1 MSAHP
6 PDLVT
11 TEVAVV
17 APRLVAAGFA
27 LAGARTVV
35 VQPGDDGRPDAAG
48 VSRAIDAAL
57 RDTTTASVLILVHD
71 TAWQRLAVTARDAW
85 AERTDVLVMGLPPD
99 EPGRT
104 DGHSDQLRRLLGRAV
119 GYEISFVPEGEHR

>member
-1 MSAHP
+1 MTAHFH
-6 PDLVT
+6 DLVT
-11 TEVAVV
+11 TEVIVV

-35 VQPGDDGRPDAAG
+35 VQPGVDGQPDPET

-57 RDTTTASVLILVHD
+57 RDTTAESVLVLVHD
-71 TAWQRLAVTARDAW
+71 TAWQQLAVTVRDSW

-99 EPGRT
+99 EPGHA
-104 DGHSDQLRRLLGRAV
+104 DGHQDQLQRLLGRAV
-119 GYEISFVPEGEHR
+119 GYEISFVPEGEHP